1 VTTGSNTVTIRLTAP
16 NPRLLY
22 LLTVAVPTPPGTPLH
37 ALSGNAFPGT
47 GPYMIRSFVP
57 RRELL
62 LVRNPRFHVWSAA
75 ARPDGYPDEIEFR
88 MSSNPSRDLDEVV
101 AGRADI
107 ALAANVPARIAAL
120 KTQNAG
126 QLHFNPQNATTFVF
140 LNVRLPPFDD
150 IRVRRAVNY
159 AVDRAK
165 LAALEGGPDL
175 AQPTCQIVPPPLP
188 GYARYCSYTA
198 GPDSS
203 GVWKAPDLQRA
214 EKLIAASHTR
224 GQSVV
229 VWTFDYFE
237 PDAKYFVSLLKQ
249 LGYRARLK
257 SINGIDP
264 YFAAITKTHPQAGFG
279 GWFGNVLPSD
289 IFVTLRCHYA
299 QNWAS
304 FCDPA
309 VDRDVR
315 RLIQAQGADPSA
327 EKALS
332 AAIDRKVMAQAPWVP
347 LWTPKLVDF
356 TSRRVGNY
364 QYNPYVF
371 QLLDQLWVK

>member
-1 VTTGSNTVTIRLTAP
+1 
-16 NPRLLY
+16 
-22 LLTVAVPTPPGTPLH
+22 
-37 ALSGNAFPGT
+37 
-47 GPYMIRSFVP
+47 M
-57 RRELL
+57 
-62 LVRNPRFHVWSAA
+62 
-75 ARPDGYPDEIEFR
+75 
-88 MSSNPSRDLDEVV
+88 
-101 AGRADI
+101 
-107 ALAANVPARIAAL
+107 
-120 KTQNAG
+120 
-126 QLHFNPQNATTFVF
+126 
-140 LNVRLPPFDD
+140 
-150 IRVRRAVNY
+150 
-159 AVDRAK
+159 
-165 LAALEGGPDL
+165 
-175 AQPTCQIVPPPLP
+175 
-188 GYARYCSYTA
+188 
-198 GPDSS
+198 
-203 GVWKAPDLQRA
+203 WKAPDLQRA
-214 EKLIAASHTR
+214 EKLIVASHTR

-327 EKALS
+327 EKALA